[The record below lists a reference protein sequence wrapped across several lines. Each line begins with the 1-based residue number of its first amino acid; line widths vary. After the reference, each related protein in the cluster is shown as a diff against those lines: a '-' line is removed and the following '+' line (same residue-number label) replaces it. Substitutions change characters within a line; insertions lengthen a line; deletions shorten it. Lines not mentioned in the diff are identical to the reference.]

1 MRGFTHGLGLGTR
14 TRTLEFIKSL
24 FDQSRVFSS
33 LSLSLFE
40 SNFLR
45 FRISQVCLNLNFF
58 EISKSCRLLIISV
71 FVCLIGWSYRAWDL
85 SRKDPTFFITLHSNV
100 GPCGAMQSSNCCFFV
115 EQPCSSSISQSL
127 YRLLVIF
134 LAFLNLKVA
143 TFLVAY
149 YVMKWSCREASF
161 LGSFFMIKV
170 LSFSGFFN

>member
-1 MRGFTHGLGLGTR
+1 MRGFTHGLGLG

-45 FRISQVCLNLNFF
+45 FRISQVGAIER
-58 EISKSCRLLIISV
+58 EIYPAKTLPFLLH
-71 FVCLIGWSYRAWDL
+71 CT
-85 SRKDPTFFITLHSNV
+85 PNV

-127 YRLLVIF
+127 YRF
-134 LAFLNLKVA
+134 
-143 TFLVAY
+143 
-149 YVMKWSCREASF
+149 W
-161 LGSFFMIKV
+161 
-170 LSFSGFFN
+170 